1 MPQDDIAVA
10 AAARAVGFGVLVGS
24 GDEAHFR
31 SVSQLGSPFSFRLDV
46 EQMDGIATS
55 VTDNHPTQNSST
67 STRLSNNCS
76 NKYRNIVFLFSN

>member
-1 MPQDDIAVA
+1 MTLQWRPPHEQW
-10 AAARAVGFGVLVGS
+10 VLAFSLAQVMRPTF
-24 GDEAHFR
+24 ALCR
-31 SVSQLGSPFSFRLDV
+31 NLGSPFSFRLDV